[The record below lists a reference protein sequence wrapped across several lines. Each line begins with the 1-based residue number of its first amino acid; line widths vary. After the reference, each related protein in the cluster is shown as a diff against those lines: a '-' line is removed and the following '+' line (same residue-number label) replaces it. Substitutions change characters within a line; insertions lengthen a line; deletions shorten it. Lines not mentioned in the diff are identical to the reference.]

1 MFFAFIKHSK
11 FNIQH
16 YLKLNFSQLTW
27 IGASIFAS
35 KVYLLFFPYFL
46 NGVLYNEFNKIY
58 YTASLVILF
67 GSFGF
72 NIPAS
77 RLDFNKL
84 LILSGVVI
92 NSAITLIV
100 LMITT
105 GLETNFIYIAAVI
118 IYSVVCSYIGIISF
132 RILFDGRH
140 VRYAVITFIVSISNL
155 LIIPFVTVG
164 HLSISLSLILSSFL
178 ALVSTHKIINNAGFI
193 EKEKGTIINLY
204 TVGISAFVINMIVP
218 LALIADK
225 YIANHYFDITTANA
239 YTFGWGLTAP
249 MFYIGNLIEKMMYSI
264 KENDKRKL
272 LKNSF
277 GLLLVFILLYNIMLI
292 AGVNYFT
299 FLLPKSIDIT
309 LLKHIVYFMTG
320 GYSVY
325 VLFQFPVNGYLF
337 KFSKIT
343 TQGKIAAA
351 YVAFSAIYIAAFFL
365 FRGFIA
371 TVQFQILLIAVW
383 IFIFSLLG
391 IKIFLM
397 LLVTRLP
404 AGRQVTSH

>member
-1 MFFAFIKHSK
+1 M
-11 FNIQH
+11 
-16 YLKLNFSQLTW
+16 
-27 IGASIFAS
+27 
-35 KVYLLFFPYFL
+35 
-46 NGVLYNEFNKIY
+46 
-58 YTASLVILF
+58 F

-84 LILSGVVI
+84 VILSGVVI

-100 LMITT
+100 LMLTT
-105 GLETNFIYIAAVI
+105 GLETNSIYIAAVI
-118 IYSVVCSYIGIISF
+118 IYSVVYSYIGIISF
-132 RILFDGRH
+132 RILFDGHH

-155 LIIPFVTVG
+155 LIIPFVTAG
-164 HLSISLSLILSSFL
+164 HLSISLSLILSAFL
-178 ALVSTHKIINNAGFI
+178 ALASTHKIINNAGLT
-193 EKEKGTIINLY
+193 EKEKGTIKDLY

-218 LALIADK
+218 LALIVDK
-225 YIANHYFDITTANA
+225 YIANHYFDMTTANA

-264 KENDKRKL
+264 KGNDKRKL

-277 GLLLVFILLYNIMLI
+277 GLLLVFILMYNIMLI

-299 FLLPKSIDIT
+299 FLLPKSIDKT

-343 TQGKIAAA
+343 TQEKIAAVFA
-351 YVAFSAIYIAAFFL
+351 VFAVIYTAAMFL
-365 FRGFIA
+365 LRGFIA
-371 TVQFQILLIAVW
+371 GVQFQVLLIAVW

-397 LLVTRLP
+397 LHKTQRTLR
-404 AGRQVTSH
+404 